1 MPMMIR
7 VMTMT
12 IMITMSMA
20 ITMAMAMTMA
30 MLMMMMMVMMMM
42 MMMMRMLI
50 KVMMLPAATYPKL
63 DTKTLQAPLTNPMP
77 CKNMSL
83 GLRLTVSD
91 WSFRLEFRLGVS
103 DTA

>member
-30 MLMMMMMVMMMM
+30 MLMMMMVMM